1 MKPSRN
7 SRAERGWKYQP
18 DCSNY
23 LRWYIAEFQLF
34 KTFLIFLKFSKTFL
48 NPASSLIYKA
58 RKRGAVL
65 NDEDL
70 KKMIVTAG
78 SLYEPDKGFIEK
90 LFNSILSALKSLRQK
105 KEDKFVEEIS
115 KGEQADKPP

>member
-1 MKPSRN
+1 M
-7 SRAERGWKYQP
+7 
-18 DCSNY
+18 
-23 LRWYIAEFQLF
+23 
-34 KTFLIFLKFSKTFL
+34 
-48 NPASSLIYKA
+48 
-58 RKRGAVL
+58 

-70 KKMIVTAG
+70 KKMIVIAG